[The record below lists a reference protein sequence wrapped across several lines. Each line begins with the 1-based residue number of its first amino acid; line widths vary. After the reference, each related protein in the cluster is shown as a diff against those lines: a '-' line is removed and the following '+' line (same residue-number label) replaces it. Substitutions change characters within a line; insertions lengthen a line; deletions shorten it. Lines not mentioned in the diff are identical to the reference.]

1 MSNFE
6 IPLSQTVFIGVIKRW
21 NVAKMSIRCLSYYYD
36 DRSSRSDEKVPTGKR
51 ERERKEG
58 KRKRTPV
65 RKPLHDPRIRKT
77 LLYRE
82 RIN

>member
-1 MSNFE
+1 MVSYCLLLPKAFDKFRDDGITSMSGQ
-6 IPLSQTVFIGVIKRW
+6 ITPGVTD
-21 NVAKMSIRCLSYYYD
+21 L
-36 DRSSRSDEKVPTGKR
+36 SDEKVTTGKR

-58 KRKRTPV
+58 KRKRKRTPV

>member
-1 MSNFE
+1 MRLDRLFQIKEDTMNFQ
-6 IPLSQTVFIGVIKRW
+6 IQFVYRKR
-21 NVAKMSIRCLSYYYD
+21 ILG
-36 DRSSRSDEKVPTGKR
+36 SDEKVPTGKR
-51 ERERKEG
+51 EQERKEG

-77 LLYRE
+77 LMYRE